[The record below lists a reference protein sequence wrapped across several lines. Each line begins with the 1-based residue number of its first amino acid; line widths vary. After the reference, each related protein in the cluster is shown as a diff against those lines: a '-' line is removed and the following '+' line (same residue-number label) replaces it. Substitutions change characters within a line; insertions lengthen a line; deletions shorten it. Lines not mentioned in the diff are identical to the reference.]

1 MKVILNHTGPNSLRH
16 LTFAENLQN
25 VDVRKVA
32 RNLARVK
39 LLNLGVLPYVTVEVT
54 VIEANEL
61 LTFIIWSCVVFI
73 PKLYTQ
79 YVLIS
84 VVLSRVFFD

>member
-16 LTFAENLQN
+16 LTFVGNLRN

-32 RNLARVK
+32 RNLAHVK
-39 LLNLGVLPYVTVEVT
+39 ILNLSVLLYVTVEVT

-73 PKLYTQ
+73 VKLYTQ

-84 VVLSRVFFD
+84 VVLSHVFF